1 MKKKNYQFKI
11 KTTCISFG
19 TVSAKNEDEAR
30 RLITNEEWDDI
41 IDTWGMEYGDIIS
54 IEES

>member
-19 TVSAKNEDEAR
+19 TVSAKNEDEAK